1 MSGQLDSRDRV
12 VVIVGRPNVGKSALF
27 NRIIGRRT
35 AIVHEMAGV
44 TRDRLAAEAV
54 RGDERFRLID
64 TGGIGVFDNV
74 ETGNEIEDGTHRQ
87 AQSAIRDAAV
97 AIMVV
102 DVKSGLLPLD
112 SEVAGL
118 LHQSGVPVMLAA
130 NKADNEALAGGAPEF
145 EQLGFPVFP
154 VSALHNIGIDALME
168 RVVAALPP
176 AENSHTETD
185 PLKVAVVGRP
195 NAGKSSFIN
204 RVLRDERVLVSSLAG
219 TTRDSI
225 EVPFA
230 IGQGSQAR
238 HYLLIDTAGI
248 RQRRKVRDTVEHF
261 SMIRARKSIRSC
273 DVAVMLLDAE
283 KGPSAQEKKIAAM
296 ILKEEK
302 GCLIVVNKWDLA
314 EGVVTQ
320 RAYGKA
326 MNDTLPFL
334 SFVPVMFA
342 SAKSGYNIRRTIEA
356 IDHVGAQIETHIT
369 TGVLN
374 RVLHSAFDSYQPPG
388 VGGRRLKFFYATQVR
403 ANPIVIRLFVNDP
416 SLCKANYEAYLVN
429 ALRDSFGLE
438 GAPVIFQLRNR
449 EGRRSQKA

>member
-1 MSGQLDSRDRV
+1 MSGKMDSRDRV

-27 NRIIGRRT
+27 NRIIGSRT

-54 RGDERFRLID
+54 WGEERFRLID

-74 ETGNEIEDGTHRQ
+74 ETGDEIEDGTHRQ
-87 AQSAIRDAAV
+87 AHSAIRDAAA
-97 AIMVV
+97 AILVV
-102 DVKSGLLPLD
+102 DAQSGLLPLD
-112 SEVAGL
+112 SEVATL
-118 LHQSGVPVMLAA
+118 LHQSGMPVLLAA
-130 NKADNEALAGGAPEF
+130 NKADNDGLAQNAVEF
-145 EQLGFPVFP
+145 EQLGFQVFP
-154 VSALHNIGIDALME
+154 ISALHNIGIGKLMD
-168 RVVAALPP
+168 RIVGHLPP
-176 AENSHTETD
+176 AEHSNTEVD
-185 PLKVAVVGRP
+185 PLRVAIVGRP

-204 RVLRDERVLVSSLAG
+204 RILRDERVLVSDVAG

-230 IGQGSQAR
+230 IGKGEQAR

-261 SMIRARKSIRSC
+261 SMVRAHKSIRKC
-273 DVAVMLLDAE
+273 DVAVLLMDAE

-296 ILKEEK
+296 VLKEQK

-314 EGVVTQ
+314 EGKVTQ

-326 MNDTLPFL
+326 MSDTLPFL

-342 SAKSGYNIRRTIEA
+342 SAKSGYNIRKTIEA
-356 IDHVGAQIETHIT
+356 IDHVAAQVETHIT

-374 RVLHSAFDSYQPPG
+374 RVLHAAFDAYQPPG

-403 ANPIVIRLFVNDP
+403 AKPIVIRLFVNDP
-416 SLCKANYEAYLVN
+416 SLCRSNYETYLVN

-438 GAPVIFQLRNR
+438 GAPVVFQLRNR
-449 EGRRSQKA
+449 EGHRKG

>member
-1 MSGQLDSRDRV
+1 MNGQVDSRDRV
-12 VVIVGRPNVGKSALF
+12 VVIAGRPNVGKSALF
-27 NRIIGRRT
+27 NRISGRRT

-44 TRDRLAAEAV
+44 TRDRIAAEAV
-54 RGDERFRLID
+54 WGEERFRLID

-74 ETGNEIEDGTHRQ
+74 ETGDQIEDGTHRQ
-87 AQSAIRDAAV
+87 AHSAIRDAAV
-97 AIMVV
+97 AVFVV
-102 DVKSGLLPLD
+102 DAKSGLLPLD
-112 SEVAGL
+112 SEVAGM

-130 NKADNEALAGGAPEF
+130 NKADNQDLAQDAVEF

-154 VSALHNIGIDALME
+154 ISALHNIGLDGLME
-168 RVVAALPP
+168 NVVEHLPP
-176 AENSHTETD
+176 AENSHTEVD
-185 PLKVAVVGRP
+185 PLKVAIVGRP

-204 RVLRDERVLVSSLAG
+204 RILRDERVLVSDVAG

-230 IGQGSQAR
+230 IGKGDQAR

-248 RQRRKVRDTVEHF
+248 RQRRKVRDAVEHF
-261 SMIRARKSIRSC
+261 SMIRARKSIRNC

-296 ILKEEK
+296 VLGEQK
-302 GCLIVVNKWDLA
+302 GCLIAVNKWDLA

-320 RAYGKA
+320 RAYGKGMSDA
-326 MNDTLPFL
+326 LPFL

-342 SAKSGYNIRRTIEA
+342 SARSGYNIRKTIEA
-356 IDHVGAQIETHIT
+356 IDHVGAQIETHVT

-374 RVLHSAFDSYQPPG
+374 RVLHAAFDAYQPPG

-416 SLCKANYEAYLVN
+416 ALCKSNYEAYLVN

-449 EGRRSQKA
+449 GGQRSR